1 MSERIQG
8 MLWASMNLG
17 QAVPLSLTEDETLM
31 QESLENV

>member
-8 MLWASMNLG
+8 MLWASVNLG
-17 QAVPLSLTEDETLM
+17 QGVPLRPTEDETLM